1 LTSLSIRQKVLEG
14 FGILEGVLFGRRL
27 RSCPTRQSV
36 RIFKDKIFP
45 NSLKRIPY
53 SIYLYSLNKKS
64 PRSNWISFFEVVTAL
79 LESLQP
85 KKGGLLQFQ
94 DFLRLFRV
102 IILTSVASSVGD
114 YVSPKKGG
122 FYNSRTF

>member
-45 NSLKRIPY
+45 NSLKKDT
-53 SIYLYSLNKKS
+53 LFDLSL
-64 PRSNWISFFEVVTAL
+64 FFKQEK
-79 LESLQP
+79 P
-85 KKGGLLQFQ
+85 KIEL
-94 DFLRLFRV
+94 DILF
-102 IILTSVASSVGD
+102 
-114 YVSPKKGG
+114 
-122 FYNSRTF
+122 